1 MLYNLWLNNL
11 FLYHDL
17 LIFSLSQHYIG
28 SVNTLLSAQN
38 HHRSVMIL
46 HLELIIFFVRTLLSF
61 FIFINTPFIINC
73 TTLF

>member
-11 FLYHDL
+11 FLYQDL

-46 HLELIIFFVRTLLSF
+46 HLELIIFSLELFYHSLFLS
-61 FIFINTPFIINC
+61 IPVYH
-73 TTLF
+73 